1 MANGVLFPLDVQ
13 FRFGVRWKTSSQRC
27 SSRCTVGGAAV
38 PPDFVAPLGLDSGA
52 VLADFDSCRKSA
64 SIFNELRRKSVK
76 IDLNYR
82 IAGIDRLLVGQ
93 RKLYQ
98 GCDYFIEVQSMDV
111 ADLKVF
117 EAVARHGSMNRAATE
132 LNTVQSNVTARIRA
146 LEREVGVVLF
156 QRHVR
161 GVSMTPAGQRLLP
174 YAARIAKL
182 ITDAKIAALDD
193 GAPGGTLTLG
203 TLETTAA
210 LRLSPILS
218 NFARMYPQVRLS
230 LTTGTSCSLTA
241 DVAECR
247 LDGAFIAGPLDH
259 PDLHTETVFHE
270 ELVLVTPRTMRS
282 LELIKSVQDLKTIVF
297 RLGCS
302 YRQRLDALLAEMG
315 VLTAAPLEF
324 GSMDAIIACVAAGI
338 GITLLPRGVVS
349 AAAEQDLVNIHTI
362 SPEKAHV
369 ETLFIRRHDAY
380 VSSAMLAFVDVAR
393 SQLGP
398 MMAAA

>member
-1 MANGVLFPLDVQ
+1 
-13 FRFGVRWKTSSQRC
+13 
-27 SSRCTVGGAAV
+27 
-38 PPDFVAPLGLDSGA
+38 
-52 VLADFDSCRKSA
+52 
-64 SIFNELRRKSVK
+64 
-76 IDLNYR
+76 
-82 IAGIDRLLVGQ
+82 
-93 RKLYQ
+93 
-98 GCDYFIEVQSMDV
+98 MDV

-161 GVSMTPAGQRLLP
+161 GVSLTPAGQRLLP

-182 ITDAKIAALDD
+182 ITDARIAALDD
-193 GAPGGTLTLG
+193 GAPGGALTLG

-230 LTTGTSCSLTA
+230 LTTGTSCGLTA

-282 LELIKSVQDLKTIVF
+282 LEVIRAVPDLKTIVF

-302 YRQRLDALLAEMG
+302 YRQRLDTLLTEMG

-349 AAAEQDLVNIHTI
+349 TAAEQDLVSIHTI

-380 VSSAMLAFVDVAR
+380 VSSAMQAFVDVAR